1 MNYLK
6 WSLILIL
13 SMYSCM
19 QDKITD
25 KAKSIVILDVYLIDK
40 ITKEKV
46 GELVWEDE
54 WELNKKYMLFQPVD
68 SISNVKV
75 KNLSQRCHI
84 NQKSRGISY
93 SSEMLGY
100 YNFPDFLVNDK
111 DGYARVEYQGDRT
124 RSYLKGISSI
134 RPLFFSYIT
143 KNENSRKPTL
153 FVECPEDYTET
164 LDSTF
169 IIECKFN
176 CKIEYE

>member
-19 QDKITD
+19 QDKITN
-25 KAKSIVILDVYLIDK
+25 KAKSIVILNVYLIDET
-40 ITKEKV
+40 TKEKV
-46 GELVWEDE
+46 GELIWEDE
-54 WELNKKYMLFQPVD
+54 WEFNKKDRLFQPVD
-68 SISNVKV
+68 SVSIVSV
-75 KNLSQRCHI
+75 KNMSQRCEV

-93 SSEMLGY
+93 SNEMSAY
-100 YNFPDFLVNDK
+100 YNFPDFLVNEK
-111 DGYARVEYQGDRT
+111 DGYTRVEYQGDRT
-124 RSYLKGISSI
+124 MSYLKGISSI
-134 RPLFFSYIT
+134 RNLFFSYST

-153 FVECPEDYTET
+153 FVKCPDDYTEI

-176 CKIEYE
+176 CKIESE